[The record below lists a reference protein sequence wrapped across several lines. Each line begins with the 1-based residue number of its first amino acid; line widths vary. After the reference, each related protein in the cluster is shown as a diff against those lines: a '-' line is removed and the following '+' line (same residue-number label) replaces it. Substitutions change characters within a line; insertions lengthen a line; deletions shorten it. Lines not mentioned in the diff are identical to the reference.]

1 MVRFKTLKPEGID
14 IMANTT
20 NKMTNKTA
28 FSIALELVN
37 QSNHPEKA
45 EVAAKIAKALEG
57 LEKKKSSPSK
67 AQTAKQ
73 AANLGMGE
81 AVVSFLRNHSD
92 QMFTIGELMKQV
104 EGLPEDISNQKMTS
118 IFRLETVKPFYRR
131 EMVKGKAY
139 FQYAEAEE
147 VAE

>member
-1 MVRFKTLKPEGID
+1 
-14 IMANTT
+14 
-20 NKMTNKTA
+20 MTKVSA
-28 FSIALELVN
+28 FTIALELIN
-37 QSNHPEKA
+37 QSNHPQKA
-45 EVAAKIAKALEG
+45 EVAEKVAKEIEQLS
-57 LEKKKSSPSK
+57 KKKSGNSAK
-67 AQTAKQ
+67 QTAKQ
-73 AANLGMGE
+73 TANEAMGE
-81 AVVSFLRNHSD
+81 KVVSFLRDNHN